1 MAKHILNLGID
12 NRLKSNDETL
22 VNDIANLSINGKKKC
37 FYSFAT
43 KYCSHHNPI
52 NFPIYD
58 SYVDKILNYYK
69 RKDHFYDFKRED
81 LTMKKKI
88 LIVFLIIIVI
98 ALVGVG
104 YFVFTDMMQEDKLK
118 TELSELNDLVNAENI
133 DMDVINERLDRR
145 ITTGDYEK
153 VEDAYKSYLR
163 DNFDNSIQIANIL
176 NDEKITTLLT
186 VENYQ
191 QDGKDFTNSKEYI
204 TNTRE
209 TLEDCKNKYTEFFSE
224 DKAMSYINS
233 KGLDSYY
240 TDLYRNELMG
250 DMDLASQDTTVQDSI
265 DEVISILNTSEEVLN
280 LLSENQDAWEI
291 EGENIVFN
299 SDSLSNQYDS
309 LINSL

>member
-1 MAKHILNLGID
+1 
-12 NRLKSNDETL
+12 
-22 VNDIANLSINGKKKC
+22 
-37 FYSFAT
+37 
-43 KYCSHHNPI
+43 
-52 NFPIYD
+52 
-58 SYVDKILNYYK
+58 
-69 RKDHFYDFKRED
+69 
-81 LTMKKKI
+81 MKKKI
-88 LIVFLIIIVI
+88 LIVLLIIIVI

-133 DMDVINERLDRR
+133 DMYAINEKLDRR

-186 VENYQ
+186 VENYES
-191 QDGKDFTNSKEYI
+191 DGKDFIESKEYI

-209 TLEDCKNKYTEFFSE
+209 TLEECKAKYTEFLTE
-224 DKAMSYINS
+224 EKAMSYIND

-240 TDLYRNELMG
+240 TDLYKNEFIG
-250 DMDLASQDTTVQDSI
+250 DMSSASQDTTVQNSI
-265 DEVISILNTSEEVLN
+265 DEVITILNTSEEVLN
-280 LLSENQDAWEI
+280 LLSENQNSWEI
-291 EGENIVFN
+291 EGEKIVFN
-299 SDSLSNQYDS
+299 SESLSNEYDE

>member
-1 MAKHILNLGID
+1 
-12 NRLKSNDETL
+12 
-22 VNDIANLSINGKKKC
+22 
-37 FYSFAT
+37 
-43 KYCSHHNPI
+43 
-52 NFPIYD
+52 
-58 SYVDKILNYYK
+58 
-69 RKDHFYDFKRED
+69 
-81 LTMKKKI
+81 MKKKI
-88 LIVFLIIIVI
+88 LIVLLIIIVI

-133 DMDVINERLDRR
+133 DMDAINEKLDRR

-186 VENYQ
+186 VENYES
-191 QDGKDFTNSKEYI
+191 DGKDFTESKEYI

-209 TLEDCKNKYTEFFSE
+209 TLEECKAKYTEFLTE
-224 DKAMSYINS
+224 EKAMSYIND

-240 TDLYRNELMG
+240 TDLYKNEFIG
-250 DMDLASQDTTVQDSI
+250 DMSSASQDTTVQDSI
-265 DEVISILNTSEEVLN
+265 DEVIGILNTTEEVLN
-280 LLSENQDAWEI
+280 LLSENQDSWKI
-291 EGENIVFN
+291 DGENISFN
-299 SDSLSNQYDS
+299 SESLSNQYDK

>member
-1 MAKHILNLGID
+1 
-12 NRLKSNDETL
+12 
-22 VNDIANLSINGKKKC
+22 
-37 FYSFAT
+37 
-43 KYCSHHNPI
+43 
-52 NFPIYD
+52 
-58 SYVDKILNYYK
+58 
-69 RKDHFYDFKRED
+69 
-81 LTMKKKI
+81 MKKKI
-88 LIVFLIIIVI
+88 LIVLLIIIVI

-133 DMDVINERLDRR
+133 DMDAVNEKLDKR

-163 DNFDNSIQIANIL
+163 DNFDNSIQTANIL

-204 TNTRE
+204 TTTRA
-209 TLEDCKNKYTEFFSE
+209 TLEECKNKYTEFLTE
-224 DKAMSYINS
+224 QKAMSYIND

-240 TDLYRNELMG
+240 TDLYKNEFIG
-250 DMDLASQDTTVQDSI
+250 DMSSASQDTTVQDSI
-265 DEVISILNTSEEVLN
+265 DEVIGILNTSEEVLN
-280 LLSENQDAWEI
+280 LLSENQDSWEI
-291 EGENIVFN
+291 DGENISFN
-299 SDSLSNQYDS
+299 NESLSNQYDE

>member
-1 MAKHILNLGID
+1 
-12 NRLKSNDETL
+12 
-22 VNDIANLSINGKKKC
+22 
-37 FYSFAT
+37 
-43 KYCSHHNPI
+43 
-52 NFPIYD
+52 
-58 SYVDKILNYYK
+58 
-69 RKDHFYDFKRED
+69 
-81 LTMKKKI
+81 MKKKI
-88 LIVFLIIIVI
+88 LIVLLIIIVI

-133 DMDVINERLDRR
+133 DMDAINEKLDRR

-186 VENYQ
+186 VENYES
-191 QDGKDFTNSKEYI
+191 DGKDFTESKEYI

-209 TLEDCKNKYTEFFSE
+209 TLEECKNKYTEFLTE
-224 DKAMSYINS
+224 EKAMSYIND

-240 TDLYRNELMG
+240 TDLYKNEFIG
-250 DMDLASQDTTVQDSI
+250 DMSLASKDTTVQDSI
-265 DEVISILNTSEEVLN
+265 DEVITILNTSEEVLN
-280 LLSENQDAWEI
+280 LLSENQDSWEI
-291 EGENIVFN
+291 DGENISFN
-299 SDSLSNQYDS
+299 NESLSNEYDE

>member
-1 MAKHILNLGID
+1 
-12 NRLKSNDETL
+12 
-22 VNDIANLSINGKKKC
+22 
-37 FYSFAT
+37 
-43 KYCSHHNPI
+43 
-52 NFPIYD
+52 
-58 SYVDKILNYYK
+58 
-69 RKDHFYDFKRED
+69 
-81 LTMKKKI
+81 MKKKV
-88 LIVFLIIIVI
+88 LIAILIIIVI

-133 DMDVINERLDRR
+133 NIDAVNEKLDRR

-186 VENYQ
+186 VENYES
-191 QDGKDFTNSKEYI
+191 DGKDFTESKEYI

-209 TLEDCKNKYTEFFSE
+209 TLEDCKNKYTEFFTE
-224 DKAMSYINS
+224 DKAMSYIND

-240 TDLYRNELMG
+240 TDLYKNELMG

-280 LLSENQDAWEI
+280 LLSENQNAWEI
-291 EGENIVFN
+291 EGEKIVFN
-299 SDSLSNQYDS
+299 SESLSNEYDE

>member
-1 MAKHILNLGID
+1 
-12 NRLKSNDETL
+12 
-22 VNDIANLSINGKKKC
+22 
-37 FYSFAT
+37 
-43 KYCSHHNPI
+43 
-52 NFPIYD
+52 
-58 SYVDKILNYYK
+58 
-69 RKDHFYDFKRED
+69 
-81 LTMKKKI
+81 MKKKI
-88 LIVFLIIIVI
+88 LIVLLIIIVI

-133 DMDVINERLDRR
+133 DMDAINEKLDRR

-186 VENYQ
+186 VENYES
-191 QDGKDFTNSKEYI
+191 DGKDFTESKEYI

-209 TLEDCKNKYTEFFSE
+209 TLEECKAKYTEFLTE
-224 DKAMSYINS
+224 EKAMSYIND

-240 TDLYRNELMG
+240 TDLYKNEFIG
-250 DMDLASQDTTVQDSI
+250 DMSSASQDTTVQNSI
-265 DEVISILNTSEEVLN
+265 DEVITILNTSEEVLN
-280 LLSENQDAWEI
+280 LLSENQNNWEI
-291 EGENIVFN
+291 DGENISFN
-299 SDSLSNQYDS
+299 SESLSNEYDS

>member
-1 MAKHILNLGID
+1 
-12 NRLKSNDETL
+12 
-22 VNDIANLSINGKKKC
+22 
-37 FYSFAT
+37 
-43 KYCSHHNPI
+43 
-52 NFPIYD
+52 
-58 SYVDKILNYYK
+58 
-69 RKDHFYDFKRED
+69 
-81 LTMKKKI
+81 MKKKI
-88 LIVFLIIIVI
+88 LIVLLIIIVI

-133 DMDVINERLDRR
+133 NMDAVNEKLDRR

-186 VENYQ
+186 VENYES
-191 QDGKDFTNSKEYI
+191 DGKDFTESKEYI

-209 TLEDCKNKYTEFFSE
+209 TLEECKAKYTEFLTE
-224 DKAMSYINS
+224 EKAMSYIND

-240 TDLYRNELMG
+240 TDLYKNEFIG
-250 DMDLASQDTTVQDSI
+250 DMSSASQDTTVQDSI
-265 DEVISILNTSEEVLN
+265 DEVIGILNTTEEVLN
-280 LLSENQDAWEI
+280 LLSENQDSWKI
-291 EGENIVFN
+291 DGENISFN
-299 SDSLSNQYDS
+299 SESLSNQYDE

>member
-1 MAKHILNLGID
+1 
-12 NRLKSNDETL
+12 
-22 VNDIANLSINGKKKC
+22 
-37 FYSFAT
+37 
-43 KYCSHHNPI
+43 
-52 NFPIYD
+52 
-58 SYVDKILNYYK
+58 
-69 RKDHFYDFKRED
+69 
-81 LTMKKKI
+81 MKKKI
-88 LIVFLIIIVI
+88 LIVLLIIIVI

-133 DMDVINERLDRR
+133 NMDAVNEKLNRR

-186 VENYQ
+186 VENYES
-191 QDGKDFTNSKEYI
+191 DGKDFTESKEYI

-209 TLEDCKNKYTEFFSE
+209 TLEECKTKYTEFLTE
-224 DKAMSYINS
+224 EKAMSYIND

-240 TDLYRNELMG
+240 TDLYKNEFIG
-250 DMDLASQDTTVQDSI
+250 DMSSASQDTTVQDSI
-265 DEVISILNTSEEVLN
+265 DEVIGILNTTEEVLN
-280 LLSENQDAWEI
+280 LLSENQDSWKI
-291 EGENIVFN
+291 DGENISFN
-299 SDSLSNQYDS
+299 SESLSNQYDE

>member
-1 MAKHILNLGID
+1 
-12 NRLKSNDETL
+12 
-22 VNDIANLSINGKKKC
+22 
-37 FYSFAT
+37 
-43 KYCSHHNPI
+43 
-52 NFPIYD
+52 
-58 SYVDKILNYYK
+58 
-69 RKDHFYDFKRED
+69 
-81 LTMKKKI
+81 MKKKI
-88 LIVFLIIIVI
+88 LIVLLIIIVI

-133 DMDVINERLDRR
+133 DMDAINEKLDRR

-186 VENYQ
+186 VENYES
-191 QDGKDFTNSKEYI
+191 DGKDFTESKEYI

-209 TLEDCKNKYTEFFSE
+209 TLEECKAKYTEFLTE
-224 DKAMSYINS
+224 EKAMSYIND

-240 TDLYRNELMG
+240 TDLYKNEFIG
-250 DMDLASQDTTVQDSI
+250 DMSSASQDTTVQNSI
-265 DEVISILNTSEEVLN
+265 DEVITILNTSEKVLN
-280 LLSENQDAWEI
+280 LLSENQNNWEI
-291 EGENIVFN
+291 DGENISFN
-299 SDSLSNQYDS
+299 SESLSNEYDS